1 MRFLNQANHGLRL
14 LFIRRLEQQ
23 LVFLRESIVVLL
35 QTFNMG
41 ANVALASSTYQP
53 NSRRESIMTETEESA
68 DLPVTLID
76 PIDMSKLDPDFRNV
90 IKSMPNGEELAAC
103 FACSTC
109 TAACP
114 IANQWDYKPH
124 QLIRMILLGMR
135 EEVLSS
141 KEIWECLTCFQCQ
154 ERCPQKVRVTD
165 IFFDCKNL
173 AAEEGKVPE
182 NILALA
188 KELIDKGQLYV
199 VTADWER
206 EDLDLEA
213 EVPGLSIEETKTILK
228 GTRTGKLVSGG
239 E

>member
-1 MRFLNQANHGLRL
+1 MA
-14 LFIRRLEQQ
+14 
-23 LVFLRESIVVLL
+23 
-35 QTFNMG
+35 
-41 ANVALASSTYQP
+41 
-53 NSRRESIMTETEESA
+53 ETDEKVNP
-68 DLPVTLID
+68 PVTLVD
-76 PIDMSKLDPDFRNV
+76 PIDMSKLDPSFRDQV
-90 IKSMPNGEELAAC
+90 KSMPNGEELTAC

-114 IANQWDYKPH
+114 IANQWDFKPH
-124 QLIRMILLGMR
+124 QIVRMILLGMR

-141 KEIWECLTCFQCQ
+141 KEIWECLTCFECQ

-173 AAEEGKVPE
+173 AAEQGRIPE
-182 NILALA
+182 NVLALG

-206 EDLDLEA
+206 EDLDLEP
-213 EVPGLSIEETKTILK
+213 EVPGLAVEDVESILK
-228 GTRTGKLVSGG
+228 KTRTGRLVGG